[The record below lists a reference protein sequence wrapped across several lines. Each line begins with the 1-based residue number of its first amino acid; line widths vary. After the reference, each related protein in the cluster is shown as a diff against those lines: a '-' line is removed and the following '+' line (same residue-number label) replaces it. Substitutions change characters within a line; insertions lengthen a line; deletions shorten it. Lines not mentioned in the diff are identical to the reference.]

1 MPTTYT
7 CAGQVQKNCLRYMMT
22 LLENTVAD
30 ITEVQKKVQKDGF
43 KAGLGEFH
51 NLNSHCS

>member
-1 MPTTYT
+1 M
-7 CAGQVQKNCLRYMMT
+7 

-30 ITEVQKKVQKDGF
+30 ITEVQKKVQEDGF

-51 NLNSHCS
+51 SLDPHFS